1 MLIIWNSA
9 RTKSIDVPYYS
20 RCVYQP
26 HHLAEVSF
34 LISLRSFGVGLGLSI
49 SYLLLRPEMHPIQYL
64 PPMLKKS
71 KKNKNSNS
79 HLSLTSLVIF
89 LQSSSLAID
98 VSTTHNRLDSIN
110 ISLLFSLV
118 AVSAIYGI
126 QKTREDAIP
135 VKSQNQNSL
144 LKER

>member
-1 MLIIWNSA
+1 
-9 RTKSIDVPYYS
+9 
-20 RCVYQP
+20 
-26 HHLAEVSF
+26 
-34 LISLRSFGVGLGLSI
+34 
-49 SYLLLRPEMHPIQYL
+49 MHPIQYL

-79 HLSLTSLVIF
+79 HVSLTSLVIF
-89 LQSSSLAID
+89 LESSSLAID